1 MQIFL
6 DFLMEKKMNK
16 VYLLDTNIVS
26 EFTKDYPN
34 QNVLALY
41 EARKNMCAI
50 SATSF
55 QELVYGAEKM
65 PDGKRK
71 NSIANFV
78 ENLRNNMEIIPY
90 DGFAAEICGQLSGQ
104 CAKEGKTLPYCDTQI
119 AATAI
124 ANGMVLVTRNT
135 ADFEEAA
142 KRSFLK
148 VEDWF
153 QE

>member
-1 MQIFL
+1 
-6 DFLMEKKMNK
+6 MNK

-26 EFTKDYPN
+26 EFTKEYPN

-71 NSIANFV
+71 NSIAIFV
-78 ENLRNNMEIIPY
+78 ENLRNNIEIIPY

-142 KRSFLK
+142 ERSFLRL
-148 VEDWF
+148 EDWF

>member
-1 MQIFL
+1 
-6 DFLMEKKMNK
+6 
-16 VYLLDTNIVS
+16 
-26 EFTKDYPN
+26 
-34 QNVLALY
+34 
-41 EARKNMCAI
+41 MCAI
-50 SATSF
+50 SAVTW
-55 QELVYGAEKM
+55 QELVFGLSKM
-65 PDGKRK
+65 PEGKRK
-71 NSIANFV
+71 NYLKQCFKLY
-78 ENLRNNMEIIPY
+78 EEEFEIIPY

-104 CAKEGKTLPYCDTQI
+104 CAKEGKPLPYCDTQI

-142 KRSFLK
+142 ERSFLR

>member
-1 MQIFL
+1 
-6 DFLMEKKMNK
+6 MNK

-26 EFTKDYPN
+26 EFTKEYPN

-65 PDGKRK
+65 LEGKRK

-78 ENLRNNMEIIPY
+78 ENLRNNIEIIPY
-90 DGFAAEICGQLSGQ
+90 DVFAAEICGQLSGQ
-104 CAKEGKTLPYCDTQI
+104 CSKKGKTLPYCDTQI

-124 ANGMVLVTRNT
+124 ANGMVLVTHNT
-135 ADFEEAA
+135 ADFKEAA
-142 KRSFLK
+142 ERSFLR

>member
-1 MQIFL
+1 
-6 DFLMEKKMNK
+6 MNK

-26 EFTKDYPN
+26 EFTKEYPN

-71 NSIANFV
+71 NSITNFV

-104 CAKEGKTLPYCDTQI
+104 CSKEGKTLPYCDTQI

-124 ANGMVLVTRNT
+124 ANGMVLVTHNT

-142 KRSFLK
+142 ERSFLR

>member
-1 MQIFL
+1 
-6 DFLMEKKMNK
+6 MNK

-26 EFTKDYPN
+26 EFTKEYPN

-65 PDGKRK
+65 TDGKRK

-78 ENLRNNMEIIPY
+78 ENLRNNIEIIPY

-142 KRSFLK
+142 ERSFLRL
-148 VEDWF
+148 EDWF

>member
-1 MQIFL
+1 
-6 DFLMEKKMNK
+6 MNK

-26 EFTKDYPN
+26 EFTKEYPN

-65 PDGKRK
+65 PEGKLK

-78 ENLRNNMEIIPY
+78 ENLRNNMKIIPY

-104 CAKEGKTLPYCDTQI
+104 CSKEGKTLPYCDTQI

-142 KRSFLK
+142 ERSFLR

>member
-1 MQIFL
+1 
-6 DFLMEKKMNK
+6 MNK

-26 EFTKDYPN
+26 EFTKDNPN
-34 QNVLALY
+34 QKVLELY
-41 EARKNMCAI
+41 TARKNMCAI
-50 SATSF
+50 SSVTW
-55 QELVYGAEKM
+55 QELVFGLSKM
-65 PDGKRK
+65 PEGKRK
-71 NSIANFV
+71 NYLKQCF
-78 ENLRNNMEIIPY
+78 ELYKEEFEIIPY
-90 DGFAAEICGQLSGQ
+90 DGFTAEICGSLSGQ

-142 KRSFLK
+142 ERSFLR

>member
-1 MQIFL
+1 
-6 DFLMEKKMNK
+6 MNYMK
-16 VYLLDTNIVS
+16 I
-26 EFTKDYPN
+26 K
-34 QNVLALY
+34 
-41 EARKNMCAI
+41 
-50 SATSF
+50 
-55 QELVYGAEKM
+55 
-65 PDGKRK
+65 K

-78 ENLRNNMEIIPY
+78 ENLRNNIEIIPY

-104 CAKEGKTLPYCDTQI
+104 CANEGKTLPYYDTQI

-142 KRSFLK
+142 ERSFLR

>member
-1 MQIFL
+1 
-6 DFLMEKKMNK
+6 MNK

-26 EFTKDYPN
+26 EFTKEYPN

-41 EARKNMCAI
+41 EARKNICAI

-78 ENLRNNMEIIPY
+78 ENLRNNIEIIPY
-90 DGFAAEICGQLSGQ
+90 DGFAAEICGHLSGH
-104 CAKEGKTLPYCDTQI
+104 P
-119 AATAI
+119 TAI
-124 ANGMVLVTRNT
+124 LRLRQQQSQT
-135 ADFEEAA
+135 E
-142 KRSFLK
+142 
-148 VEDWF
+148 WF
-153 QE
+153 